1 MGGRGAGGS
10 GEGGR
15 IAPAP
20 GPAPA
25 HGRAAGGG
33 AGGDGEREKGVECPR
48 CGAPMVDIQACHLL
62 CTRCGANLDC
72 SDKGTFW

>member
-1 MGGRGAGGS
+1 MGGRGAGGGS
-10 GEGGR
+10 GR

-20 GPAPA
+20 EPVPAP
-25 HGRAAGGG
+25 GRAAGGG
-33 AGGDGEREKGVECPR
+33 GERERERVVGCPR